1 MKNIFSVFAISAIL
15 VTPALAKVEKVIA
28 VGTGATEYE
37 ATVDAI
43 DNAIRQN
50 TDVTVNGGSGKII
63 NMKHDLE
70 DHRKADASHSVS
82 VSGNSNYDSNAS
94 YEETANSGG
103 KKHWWQFWRKRSSS
117 THVSSNSAYREQANA
132 KSASDI
138 SSHEELSYTER
149 DINMKYKG
157 KIEGYKVLEM
167 KQKGKKYTA
176 KIEAKIFVVDDYV
189 SPDMV
194 KKSAYRVAITDF
206 EGRRNWDCVGEK
218 MIIKPLQKQLVKSK
232 KITMVDRAN
241 FDKQMKELG
250 LLNKDIANRE
260 NQSKL
265 RQVAIADYIL
275 VGQIDSFN
283 INRTEKDIELTGEHI
298 SKTDVSIAVSYKL
311 IETAT
316 MDIVSSDSTTKSLHF
331 DYRAGCADAANR
343 LAEQAGKDLANKML
357 EDIFSE

>member
-1 MKNIFSVFAISAIL
+1 MNKIFYIVALSAIL
-15 VTPALAKVEKVIA
+15 TLPAQARVENVIA
-28 VGTGATEYE
+28 TGTGSTEYE

-63 NMKHDLE
+63 NKKYDLE
-70 DHRKADASHSVS
+70 DHRKADAHHSVS
-82 VSGNSNYDSNAS
+82 VSDNSNYDTKAS
-94 YEETANSGG
+94 YEETENSGG
-103 KKHWWQFWRKRSSS
+103 KKHWWQFWRKSSSS
-117 THVSSNSAYREQANA
+117 THVNLDSSHNEQTNA
-132 KSASDI
+132 KASSDI
-138 SSHEELSYTER
+138 SSHEELSYAER

-189 SPDMV
+189 SPDLV
-194 KKSAYRVAITDF
+194 KKSQYRVAITDF
-206 EGRRNWDCVGEK
+206 EGKRNWDCMNEQ
-218 MIIKPLQKQLVKSK
+218 MIVKPLQKKLVKSK

-250 LLNKDIANRE
+250 LLNKDIVNRE

-265 RQVAIADYIL
+265 KQVAIADYIL

-283 INRTEKDIELTGEHI
+283 INRTEKDIALTGEHV
-298 SKTDVSIAVSYKL
+298 SKTDISVAVSYKL

-316 MDIVSSDSTTKSLHF
+316 MDIVSSESTTQSLHF
-331 DYRAGCADAANR
+331 NYRAGCADAANR
-343 LAEQAGKDLANKML
+343 LAEQAGKDLADKML
-357 EDIFSE
+357 DDLFSE